1 MVCVCVYVCVCMGC
15 TVDGTRMCAYVWV
28 CECVCMCVCVYMCMG
43 CTVDG
48 TREISVAHCF
58 PDTRT
63 LCDNSEALSA

>member
-1 MVCVCVYVCVCMGC
+1 MARACVCMCG
-15 TVDGTRMCAYVWV
+15 YVY
-28 CECVCMCVCVYMCMG
+28 VCMCVCVYMGMG

-58 PDTRT
+58 LDTRT